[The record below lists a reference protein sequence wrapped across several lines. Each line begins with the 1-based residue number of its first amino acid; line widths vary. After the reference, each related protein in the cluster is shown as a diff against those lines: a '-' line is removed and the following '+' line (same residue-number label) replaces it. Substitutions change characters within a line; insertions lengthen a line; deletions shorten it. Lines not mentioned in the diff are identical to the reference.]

1 MLIISIDVGITNLAF
16 TICEYK
22 EHLETNCKDFRMCLT
37 SDKLSGFMC
46 LKKMEV
52 LCIGSKKLHTM
63 KILCENLN
71 KEIDSFLE
79 SINILPNNTTVLIE
93 QQVNTSY
100 HNIVLSYVLYTL
112 FRTKY
117 KLEENHVLFIGAK
130 RKFDGWK
137 LFFTPPEHKEE
148 IPKKIKETYK
158 ERKKH
163 SIDKFIFIL
172 TNYLKNDQD
181 QNIGDVVIDDLK
193 GTIGMKL
200 DDISDS
206 FLQIFCIPFQ
216 LICPETETETKTR
229 KKKSLNK

>member
-1 MLIISIDVGITNLAF
+1 VGITNLAI

-22 EHLETNCKDFRMCLT
+22 QEIETDCKDYRMCLC
-37 SDKLSGFMC
+37 SEKLSGFVI

-52 LCIGSKKLHTM
+52 LSIGSKKLHTM

-79 SINILPNNTTVLIE
+79 SINILPDNTTVLIE

-117 KLEENHVLFIGAK
+117 ELKEEHVLFIGAK
-130 RKFDGWK
+130 RKFGGWK
-137 LFFTPPEHKEE
+137 LFFNIPASSEEKEE
-148 IPKKIKETYK
+148 ARKKIKETYK

-163 SIDKFIFIL
+163 SVNEFIFIL
-172 TNYLKNDQD
+172 TNYLKNDQN
-181 QNIGDVVIDDLK
+181 QNVGDLVIDDLK

-206 FLQIFCIPFQ
+206 FLQIFCIPLQ
-216 LICPETETETKTR
+216 LICETEKKTR
-229 KKKSLNK
+229 NKKSSSNK